1 MSSMYTAIIQIV
13 DRNGEPADRMFPDGL
28 ISKEATMKIKMRC
41 VIGLAVVMTLCILG
55 TGLAADKT
63 LTITAGPMGG
73 DWYSLGGAL
82 GEMAKEAMPGTVVTV
97 TTGGAVENLPKINA
111 GQADLGL
118 SMAKLYHEALTGTE
132 SFAGRGKQENVR
144 ALAFLANIPMSF
156 FLVKEG
162 NPLASIEEIKAQK
175 KKVRILTSKK
185 GSSPALAAELMLGKY
200 GITFEDIKTWG
211 GSVSYVSYA
220 EAANLIKDGH
230 ADAWIGPMVSGIV
243 ELTTTVK
250 MKMLPISPCGP
261 GQTAGRG
268 PLRQDDPPQGQVLLR
283 QGQHP
288 AHGRSRYPHRP
299 QGPSREHGLR
309 PDQGHTGE
317 PGPVARHSPDL
328 CRVRPSHCLA
338 KCGRS
343 APSRC

>member
-1 MSSMYTAIIQIV
+1 
-13 DRNGEPADRMFPDGL
+13 
-28 ISKEATMKIKMRC
+28 MKIKMRC
-41 VIGLAVVMTLCILG
+41 AIGLAVIMILGCLG

-63 LTITAGPMGG
+63 LTILSGPMGG

-82 GEMAKEAMPGTVVTV
+82 GEMAKETTPGTIVTV

-111 GQADLGL
+111 GQGDLGL
-118 SMAKLYHEALTGTE
+118 TMAKLYHEALTGTE
-132 SFAGRGKQENVR
+132 SFANRGKQENIR

-175 KKVRILTSKK
+175 KKLRILTSRK

-211 GSVSYVSYA
+211 GSVGYVSYA
-220 EAANLIKDGH
+220 EAANLIKDSH

-250 MKMLPISPCGP
+250 MKMLPIAPAALDRLRDEDHYVKTSLPKDKYYFVKANTPHMAEAVILIVRKNLPEETVYALTKAVLTNP
-261 GQTAGRG
+261 GRLRAIHQTYAGFDPATAWQNVGG
-268 PLRQDDPPQGQVLLR
+268 PL
-283 QGQHP
+283 HP
-288 AHGRSRYPHRP
+288 GA
-299 QGPSREHGLR
+299 E
-309 PDQGHTGE
+309 
-317 PGPVARHSPDL
+317 
-328 CRVRPSHCLA
+328 
-338 KCGRS
+338 KCFKDMGFRK
-343 APSRC
+343 

>member
-1 MSSMYTAIIQIV
+1 
-13 DRNGEPADRMFPDGL
+13 
-28 ISKEATMKIKMRC
+28 MKLKMRC
-41 VIGLAVVMTLCILG
+41 VIVLSVIMTLCFIG

-63 LTITAGPMGG
+63 LTISSGPMGG

-82 GEMAKEAMPGTVVTV
+82 GELAKEAVPGAVVTV
-97 TTGGAVENLPKINA
+97 TTGGAVENLPKINT
-111 GQADLGL
+111 GQSDLGL
-118 SMAKLYHEALTGTE
+118 TMAKLYHEALTGTE
-132 SFAGRGKQENVR
+132 SFAARGKQENVR

-162 NPLASIEEIKAQK
+162 NPLASIDEIKAQK

-243 ELTTTVK
+243 ELTTTEK
-250 MKMLPISPCGP
+250 MKMLPIAPAALDKLRDENHYIKMTLPKDKYYFVKADTPHMAESVVLIVRKDLPEDQVYALTKAVLANP
-261 GQTAGRG
+261 ERVRAIHQTYAGFDPATAWQNVGG
-268 PLRQDDPPQGQVLLR
+268 PL
-283 QGQHP
+283 HP
-288 AHGRSRYPHRP
+288 GA
-299 QGPSREHGLR
+299 E
-309 PDQGHTGE
+309 
-317 PGPVARHSPDL
+317 
-328 CRVRPSHCLA
+328 
-338 KCGRS
+338 KCYKEKGFMK
-343 APSRC
+343 

>member
-1 MSSMYTAIIQIV
+1 
-13 DRNGEPADRMFPDGL
+13 
-28 ISKEATMKIKMRC
+28 MKLKMRC
-41 VIGLAVVMTLCILG
+41 IVIGLAVIMTLCFLG

-63 LTITAGPMGG
+63 LTISSGPMGG

-82 GEMAKEAMPGTVVTV
+82 GEMAKEVMPGTVVTV
-97 TTGGAVENLPKINA
+97 TTGGAVENLPKIHA

-156 FLVKEG
+156 FLIKEG

-250 MKMLPISPCGP
+250 MKMLPISPAALDKLRDEDHYVRMTLP
-261 GQTAGRG
+261 KDKYYFVKANTPHMAEAVILIVRKDLPENTVYALTKAILAKPERVRAIHQTYAGFDPATAWQNVGG
-268 PLRQDDPPQGQVLLR
+268 PL
-283 QGQHP
+283 HP
-288 AHGRSRYPHRP
+288 GA
-299 QGPSREHGLR
+299 E
-309 PDQGHTGE
+309 
-317 PGPVARHSPDL
+317 
-328 CRVRPSHCLA
+328 
-338 KCGRS
+338 KCYKEMGFLK
-343 APSRC
+343 

>member
-1 MSSMYTAIIQIV
+1 
-13 DRNGEPADRMFPDGL
+13 
-28 ISKEATMKIKMRC
+28 MKLKMRS
-41 VIGLAVVMTLCILG
+41 VIGQAVIMTLCLLG
-55 TGLAADKT
+55 TGLAADNT
-63 LTITAGPMGG
+63 LTISSGPMGG

-97 TTGGAVENLPKINA
+97 TTGGAVENLPKINT
-111 GQADLGL
+111 GQGDLGL
-118 SMAKLYHEALTGTE
+118 TMAKLYHEALTGTE
-132 SFAGRGKQENVR
+132 SFASRGKQENVR
-144 ALAFLANIPMSF
+144 AMAFLANIPMSF

-243 ELTTTVK
+243 ELTTTEK
-250 MKMLPISPCGP
+250 MKMLPIAPAALDRLRQEDHYVRITLP
-261 GQTAGRG
+261 KDKYYFVKADTPHMAEAVILIVRKDLPDNTVYALTKAVLKNPDRVRAIHQTYAGFDPATAWQNVGG
-268 PLRQDDPPQGQVLLR
+268 PL
-283 QGQHP
+283 HP
-288 AHGRSRYPHRP
+288 GA
-299 QGPSREHGLR
+299 E
-309 PDQGHTGE
+309 
-317 PGPVARHSPDL
+317 
-328 CRVRPSHCLA
+328 
-338 KCGRS
+338 KCFKEMGFIK
-343 APSRC
+343 